1 LHGLEVGITPL
12 STGDGPGVRVYPN
25 PGHDRVRFSGLGRGT
40 WQVRVLDVRGAMVL
54 QSPVH
59 EAQELDVGSL
69 APGFYTMA
77 LQGPGGV
84 IQRVKWIKE

>member
-1 LHGLEVGITPL
+1 LEVGITPL

-59 EAQELDVGSL
+59 EAQELDVSVL
-69 APGFYTMA
+69 PPGFYSIA
-77 LQGPGGV
+77 LHGHQGHTY
-84 IQRVKWIKE
+84 RVKWVKE